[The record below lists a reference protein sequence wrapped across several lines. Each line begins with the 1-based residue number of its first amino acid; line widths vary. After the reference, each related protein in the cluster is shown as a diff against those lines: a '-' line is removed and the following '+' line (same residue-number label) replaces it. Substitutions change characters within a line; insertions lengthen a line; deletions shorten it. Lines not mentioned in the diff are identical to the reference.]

1 MMIKKSIMALAIIS
15 ASVSAYA
22 GPVTIDFENVESFS
36 SIGDYYSDYGI
47 SFGLDALAFKNDEL
61 APFAFSNAPSP
72 TNVMATNAGDAF
84 LNAALGFT
92 GSASFY
98 YSSLAAGTVSIYSG
112 LNGTGD
118 VLGTFN
124 LGANAR
130 SGCTDTDY
138 CHFDNISVAFNG
150 VAKSIGF
157 GSVEPGSAIFD
168 NVTVTAVP
176 EPSTYAMMGL
186 GLLGLGAVARRRRS
200 V

>member
-1 MMIKKSIMALAIIS
+1 MIKKSIMALAIIS

-22 GPVTIDFENVESFS
+22 SPVTIDFENVESFS
-36 SIGDYYSDYGI
+36 SVGDYYSDYGI
-47 SFGLDALAFKNDEL
+47 SFGLDALAFANNEL
-61 APFAFSNAPSP
+61 NPTAFSHAPSP
-72 TNVMATNAGDAF
+72 TNVMFSAANGDAF

-98 YSSLAAGTVSIYSG
+98 YSSLAAGTIHIYSG
-112 LNGTGD
+112 INGTGD
-118 VLGTFN
+118 ILGTFV
-124 LGANAR
+124 LGENATN
-130 SGCTDTDY
+130 GCDDASF

-157 GSVEPGSAIFD
+157 GSIEPGSVAFD
-168 NVTVTAVP
+168 NISVTAVP

>member
-1 MMIKKSIMALAIIS
+1 MIKKSIMALAIIS

-22 GPVTIDFENVESFS
+22 GPVTIDFENIESFTAV
-36 SIGDYYSDYGI
+36 GDYYSDYGI
-47 SFGLDALAFKNDEL
+47 SFNLDAQALANDEL
-61 APFAFSNAPSP
+61 NPTAFSHAPSP
-72 TNVMATNAGDAF
+72 SKVMFSAPQGDAF

-98 YSSLAAGTVSIYSG
+98 YSSLAAGTINIYSG

-118 VLGTFN
+118 ILGTFAI
-124 LGANAR
+124 GVNATN
-130 SGCTDTDY
+130 GCDDASF

-157 GSVEPGSAIFD
+157 GSIEPGSAIFD

-186 GLLGLGAVARRRRS
+186 GLIGLGAFARRRRS